1 MKKLFTLLLVS
12 VLVLSL
18 TACAGED
25 NSVELQTQI
34 DELAASVTQLE
45 TDLQTALDNLET
57 EQNDLSG
64 TYVGYSWKGEASGTL
79 LEDASQKIETTLTLD
94 ADGTIVDAEML
105 FWKLKDGS
113 WYTRQDG
120 TAHVSADLSV
130 TPIAATPG
138 SSYAKGT
145 SMFTVDTHDFMSLYA
160 VEVDEAGNAAFLF
173 VDPIT
178 RYQFEILLP
187 VGYDFTTQVS
197 TVTVDGTPGGFIPT
211 VRTSGSGLFKPASWT
226 ELVGMNMFSISMF
239 SHVMQDTG
247 VFEGLNGDSTMQELL
262 ESVGVVFTEGVPTT
276 TDGLDYGR
284 HSNGGWQGNYEAIAA
299 YLIGKNV
306 SDITTLV
313 DWDVERWNLAI
324 NENNI
329 FGVDLVAGATK
340 TAQNSL
346 DTIAGATVRMSREST
361 SFQRALVAAG
371 VISEED
377 IIIGRF

>member
-12 VLVLSL
+12 VLVFSL

-34 DELAASVTQLE
+34 DELTTSVAQLE

-79 LEDASQKIETTLTLD
+79 LEDASQKIETTLTLS

-120 TAHVSADLSV
+120 TAHVSADLGV
-130 TPIAATPG
+130 TPVAATPG
-138 SSYAKGT
+138 SSYSKGT

-160 VEVDEAGNAAFLF
+160 VEVDEAGNTAFLF

-187 VGYDFTTQVS
+187 VGYNFATQVS
-197 TVTVDGTPGGFIPT
+197 AVTVDGTPGGFIPT

-226 ELVGMNMFSISMF
+226 ELAGMNMFSISMF

-262 ESVGVVFTEGVPTT
+262 EAVGVVFTEGVPATQ
-276 TDGLDYGR
+276 GLEYGR
-284 HSNGGWQGNYEAIAA
+284 HSNGGWQGNYEAIAE

-306 SDITTLV
+306 SEITSLV

-324 NENNI
+324 NEDNI

-361 SFQRALVAAG
+361 SFQRALAAAG
-371 VISEED
+371 VITEEE
-377 IIIGRF
+377 IVIGRF